1 MKSLDKTIK
10 AFEVCQNGSCKDC
23 PSAVMVG
30 PDDYRCSEEH
40 LTDAFQYLQEY
51 KGLLTMWN
59 QKLDE
64 LERTKKSCFEF
75 VGSKMIEAEKQ
86 GRTFCC
92 PNCGDEFILLPES
105 NEALTWDELLGMKE
119 KPVWAEYYDPID
131 DKSGWKR
138 GQWVLVD
145 QYDDD
150 EIEFFPMGADYPD
163 YIRKELYKPDGWQ
176 AYRRER
182 S

>member
-1 MKSLDKTIK
+1 MKSLDEVIK
-10 AFEVCQNGSCKDC
+10 AYEVCHNRIMAKCSDC
-23 PSAVMVG
+23 PYFGDECATDNMERDVLYY
-30 PDDYRCSEEH
+30 PKEYRVK
-40 LTDAFQYLQEY
+40 Q
-51 KGLLTMWN
+51 
-59 QKLDE
+59 DE
-64 LERTKKSCFEF
+64 LERTKKSCFAF

-86 GRTFCC
+86 GQTFCC
-92 PNCGDEFILLPES
+92 PNCGNEFILLPKE
-105 NEALTWDELLGMKE
+105 NPVLTWDELRSMKE

-145 QYDDD
+145 QFDDD
-150 EIEFFPMGADYPD
+150 EVEFFPMGADYPE
-163 YIRKELYKPDGWQ
+163 YITKEQYKPDGWQ